1 MEKERVELWQA
12 EDIAGKLAVVHNY
25 TGLELVVLDNL
36 GDLRGKTAGFREED
50 YSLLRRNQQ
59 ALQKNDLVFFEN
71 LTIIPL
77 KQERQLRGWLAADRP
92 ADTMTEEADCLFR
105 ELSMQLTFL
114 LWHEEE
120 IRSIERK
127 HREQFLYDIL
137 YHNFSSS
144 EEVIRMGRFWNMRL
158 EKPHHVVVVE
168 FDQHIDV
175 DKHAQLLAELDRE
188 WMRVLSARFVQPI
201 LMLLNMQLIILFEDD
216 REPARSQGELAA
228 IMADA
233 MAKVKE
239 DFPTILPFS
248 IGIGRLHY
256 SVSEICRSF
265 QEARQALSLGRFR
278 QPENGITCYEDLGV
292 LKLLSHI
299 RTEELDDFAQET
311 LEALIAYDSHNDTDL
326 LRTLEI
332 YFQENESLTLAAEKL
347 FIHANTLRNRLK
359 KIESIL
365 GVELN
370 QADVRV
376 RFYVACQALRITRQ
390 IM

>member
-144 EEVIRMGRFWNMRL
+144 EEVIRMGRLWNMRL

-228 IMADA
+228 IMTDA

-390 IM
+390 AL

>member
-12 EDIAGKLAVVHNY
+12 EDIAGKLAVVHIY

-36 GDLRGKTAGFREED
+36 GDLRGKTAGFSEAC
-50 YSLLRRNQQ
+50 YSLLRRNLQ
-59 ALQKNDLVFFEN
+59 ALQKNELGIFEN

-77 KQERQLRGWLAADRP
+77 KQDRKLRGWLAADRQ
-92 ADTMTEEADCLFR
+92 AGTMTEATDCLFR

-114 LWHEEE
+114 LWHEVE
-120 IRSIERK
+120 IQSIERK

-201 LMLLNMQLIILFEDD
+201 LMLLNMQLVILFEDD
-216 REPARSQGELAA
+216 QEPARSQGELAA
-228 IMADA
+228 VMADA

-239 DFPTILPFS
+239 DFPKILPFS

-299 RTEELDDFAQET
+299 RAEELDDFAQET
-311 LEALIAYDSHNDTDL
+311 LEALMAYDSHNDTDL

-332 YFQENESLTLAAEKL
+332 YFQENECLPLAAEKL

-376 RFYVACQALRITRQ
+376 RFYVACQALRIIRQ
-390 IM
+390 TM

>member
-92 ADTMTEEADCLFR
+92 ADTLTEEADCLFR

-228 IMADA
+228 IMTDA

-370 QADVRV
+370 QADVQV

>member
-1 MEKERVELWQA
+1 MEKEQVELWQA
-12 EDIAGKLAVVHNY
+12 EDIAGKLAVVHTY

-36 GDLRGKTAGFREED
+36 GDLRGKTMGFREES

-59 ALQKNDLVFFEN
+59 ALQKNELAVFAN

-77 KQERQLRGWLAADRP
+77 KQERQLRGWLAADMP
-92 ADTMTEEADCLFR
+92 AATMTETADCLFR
-105 ELSMQLTFL
+105 ELGMQLTFL
-114 LWHEEE
+114 LWHEAE
-120 IRSIERK
+120 IRNIERK

-188 WMRVLSARFVQPI
+188 WMRILSARFVQPI

-233 MAKVKE
+233 MAKVKA

-256 SVSEICRSF
+256 SVAEICRSF

-299 RTEELDDFAQET
+299 RTEELDDFAQDT
-311 LEALIAYDSHNDTDL
+311 LEALITYDSHNDTEL

-332 YFQENESLTLAAEKL
+332 YFQENESLPLAAEKL

-365 GVELN
+365 DVELN

-376 RFYVACQALRITRQ
+376 RFYVACQALRIIRQ
-390 IM
+390 TV

>member
-1 MEKERVELWQA
+1 MEKEQVELWQA
-12 EDIAGKLAVVHNY
+12 EDIAGKLAVVHTY

-36 GDLRGKTAGFREED
+36 GDLRGKTMGFREES

-59 ALQKNDLVFFEN
+59 ALQKNELAVFAN

-77 KQERQLRGWLAADRP
+77 KQERQLRGWLVAETP
-92 ADTMTEEADCLFR
+92 VGSMTETADCLFR
-105 ELSMQLTFL
+105 ELGMQLTFL
-114 LWHEEE
+114 LWHEAE
-120 IRSIERK
+120 IRNIERK

-168 FDQHIDV
+168 FDRPLQGNRQE
-175 DKHAQLLAELDRE
+175 QLLAELDKE
-188 WMRVLSARFVQPI
+188 WTRVLSARFVQPV
-201 LMLLNMQLIILFEDD
+201 LMLLRMQLVILFEDD
-216 REPARSQGELAA
+216 RTPPRKQSELAE
-228 IMADA
+228 IMTDA
-233 MAKVKE
+233 MASIKE
-239 DFPTILPFS
+239 AFPTIPPFS
-248 IGIGRLHY
+248 VGIGRLHY

-265 QEARQALSLGRFR
+265 QEARQALSLGCFR
-278 QPENGITCYEDLGV
+278 QPENGITCYDELGV

-299 RTEELDDFAQET
+299 RMEELDDFAQE
-311 LEALIAYDSHNDTDL
+311 ALGVLMEYDDANGTEL
-326 LRTLEI
+326 LKTLEI
-332 YFQENESLTLAAEKL
+332 YFQENESMPLAAERL

-359 KIESIL
+359 KIETVL

-376 RFYVACQALRITRQ
+376 RFYVACQALRIVRHS
-390 IM
+390 M